1 MRTVR
6 VPIATLFCA
15 CGIVGS
21 TATTPAFAADS
32 AAGYPNKP
40 IRILVGQSPGGATD
54 LVARALAQ
62 KLSESLA
69 QTIVVD
75 NRSGAA
81 GSIAAALAAKSTPDG
96 YTALIV
102 PGSYTINP
110 SLYRQLPFD
119 PARDLAPVTLIASAP
134 YILMVHPSL
143 PARTV
148 QELIAL
154 AKARPKDLIYG
165 SGGVGS
171 SGHLAVELFCSM
183 AGILL
188 THVPYKGAGPALV
201 DLLGG
206 QVQLIFASVV
216 SGLAYTRSGK
226 LRALA
231 ITATKRLTVAPELPT
246 IAESA
251 LPGYEFS
258 SWFGM
263 LLPAGTPP
271 AIVAKLQAETAKA
284 LKLPDLSERLARE
297 GSEPVASTPEQFAV
311 YLKAEMTKWAC
322 VVKSSGMQPE

>member
-15 CGIVGS
+15 CAIVGS
-21 TATTPAFAADS
+21 TATTAAFAADS

-54 LVARALAQ
+54 LVARALAH

-81 GSIAAALAAKSTPDG
+81 GSIAAALVAKSAPDG

-102 PGSYTINP
+102 PSSYTINP
-110 SLYRQLPFD
+110 SLYRQLPFN
-119 PARDLAPVTLIASAP
+119 PAKDLAPVTLIASAP

-154 AKARPKDLIYG
+154 AKARPKDLVYG

-171 SGHLAVELFCSM
+171 SGHLAVELFCTM
-183 AGILL
+183 AGIQL

-206 QVQLIFASVV
+206 QLQLIFASVV
-216 SGLAYTRSGK
+216 SGLPYTRNGK

-231 ITATKRLTVAPELPT
+231 ITATKRLAVAPELPT
-246 IAESA
+246 IAESGV
-251 LPGYEFS
+251 PGYEFS

-284 LKLPDLSERLARE
+284 LKQPDLSERLARE
-297 GSEPVASTPEQFAV
+297 GSEPVASTPQQFAV
-311 YLKAEMTKWAC
+311 FLKAEMTKWAG
-322 VVKSSGMQPE
+322 VAKSSGMQPE